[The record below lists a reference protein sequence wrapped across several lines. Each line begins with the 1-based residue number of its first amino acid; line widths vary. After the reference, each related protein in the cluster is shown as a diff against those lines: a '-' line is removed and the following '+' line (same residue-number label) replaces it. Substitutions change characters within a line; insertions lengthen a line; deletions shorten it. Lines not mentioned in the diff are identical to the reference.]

1 MVSGS
6 NHRVAGQPQAVGL
19 MASVCVR
26 FVIPRDA
33 RALELGTVKVSLKVF
48 DPSRS
53 LESIRKAQAE
63 VKVAKAARTT
73 KFINEL
79 KDEPKQNTA
88 ARRKTTGVVCKAV
101 TLSGAPCKAKASCG
115 AYCKRHFFVSK

>member
-1 MVSGS
+1 
-6 NHRVAGQPQAVGL
+6 

-26 FVIPRDA
+26 FVIPRNE
-33 RALELGTVKVSLKVF
+33 RSLELGTVKVSLKVF
-48 DPSRS
+48 DPSKT
-53 LESIRKAQAE
+53 LESLRKVQAE

-73 KFINEL
+73 KFISEL

-88 ARRKTTGVVCKAV
+88 AERRTTGVICKAV
-101 TLSGAPCKAKASCG
+101 TLAGAPCKAKASCG

>member
-1 MVSGS
+1 
-6 NHRVAGQPQAVGL
+6 

-48 DPSRS
+48 DPSRT
-53 LESIRKAQAE
+53 LESLRKAQVE

-73 KFINEL
+73 KVLSPEDSIQ
-79 KDEPKQNTA
+79 PMPG
-88 ARRKTTGVVCKAV
+88 RKTTGVICKAV
-101 TLSGAPCKAKASCG
+101 TLSGAPCKARASCG

>member
-1 MVSGS
+1 
-6 NHRVAGQPQAVGL
+6 

-53 LESIRKAQAE
+53 LESLRKAQAE

-73 KFINEL
+73 KVLSPVHKL
-79 KDEPKQNTA
+79 KDEPKAQM
-88 ARRKTTGVVCKAV
+88 RVTGLICKAV